1 MTNTARESPAKVL
14 AVSAARAA
22 NTRSC
27 SPDTCVLMALVSTR
41 SPGWRFSR
49 SMKSLIGGT

>member
-1 MTNTARESPAKVL
+1 LPANVV
-14 AVSAARAA
+14 AVSAASAA

-27 SPDTCVLMALVSTR
+27 SPETCVLMALVSTR
-41 SPGWRFSR
+41 SPGWRFKR